1 MNYYLPKSLEIRGQ
15 EFEIR
20 SDYRAVLDA
29 IAALNDPELST
40 AEQAE
45 ACLRII
51 YPERKSLPDQ
61 AEALKKAMWF
71 IGCGEGRDD
80 SAPKRPKIM
89 DWEQDFSLIVPPVNR
104 VLGYDCRGCEYL
116 HWWSFIAAYYEI
128 GDCAFAV
135 VTGIRNKQ
143 KRGKKLEDW
152 EKEYLRNNP
161 QVVELK
167 TRYTEDEKA
176 LIDDILGGDEH
187 EQF

>member
-1 MNYYLPKSLEIRGQ
+1 MNYHLPKTLEISGRD
-15 EFEIR
+15 FEIR
-20 SDYRAVLDA
+20 SDFRAVLDA
-29 IAALNDPELST
+29 VAALNDPDLT
-40 AEQAE
+40 QFEQVE

-51 YPERKSLPDQ
+51 YPDRDGLPDTV
-61 AEALKKAMWF
+61 EAFQKAMWF
-71 IGCGEGRDD
+71 IACGEASSGI
-80 SAPKRPKIM
+80 KQYKIM
-89 DWEQDFSLIVPPVNR
+89 DWEQDFPLIVPPVNR
-104 VLGYDCRGCEYL
+104 VLGYDCRSIDYL